1 MSGFDLRTSAA
12 QPAQRAKRREQ
23 APRRGLRGL
32 TGAALAALVL
42 GGQLLSPSVAGAWTD
57 SPRDVS
63 APMPHD
69 PPTAMLPWVSLTA
82 VLPPWLFPS
91 LLPPT
96 TFPVPG
102 TPPTYPTTVLL
113 PGLLPPA
120 VSPPSV
126 LPLPGLPPDV
136 PGICL
141 DGALDSVNAVELCAG
156 SPDPLSFF
164 TRLEGR
170 VSLLGVSASVS
181 DARSVALWAISGG
194 CVVAFTPQGISD
206 TQSDAGPSTPPGPI
220 TPPDTAI
227 RTDQGLPPLGIGGG
241 DSVRGTTNSAHAA
254 GLVPVALTEA
264 TYISPLPSRDTGLPA
279 VGGAAAAAA
288 GALGEASTVSN
299 VDNGD
304 SYSEANAPILGFG
317 LPVKIHD

>member
-1 MSGFDLRTSAA
+1 MSGFDVRTSSAV
-12 QPAQRAKRREQ
+12 PAQRERHQDR
-23 APRRGLRGL
+23 APRRGVRGL
-32 TGAALAALVL
+32 TGAALAALAL
-42 GGQLLSPSVAGAWTD
+42 GGQLLTAPAAGAWPD
-57 SPRDVS
+57 SPRDLS
-63 APMPHD
+63 APAPHD
-69 PPTAMLPWVSLTA
+69 PPTAVLPWISLTT
-82 VLPPWLFPS
+82 VTPPWLPS
-91 LLPPT
+91 ILPPT
-96 TFPVPG
+96 MDPLPG
-102 TPPTYPTTVLL
+102 TPPTNVLL

-126 LPLPGLPPDV
+126 LPFPGLPPDV
-136 PGICL
+136 PGVCL
-141 DGALDSVNAVELCAG
+141 DAALDSVNALELCLG
-156 SPDPLSFF
+156 SPEPLAFF

-170 VSLLGVSASVS
+170 VNLLGVSVSVS

-227 RTDQGLPPLGIGGG
+227 RTDQGLPPLGIGG
-241 DSVRGTTNSAHAA
+241 DSVRGTTNSAHSA

-279 VGGAAAAAA
+279 VGAAAAAA
-288 GALGEASTVSN
+288 GGAFGEASTVSN